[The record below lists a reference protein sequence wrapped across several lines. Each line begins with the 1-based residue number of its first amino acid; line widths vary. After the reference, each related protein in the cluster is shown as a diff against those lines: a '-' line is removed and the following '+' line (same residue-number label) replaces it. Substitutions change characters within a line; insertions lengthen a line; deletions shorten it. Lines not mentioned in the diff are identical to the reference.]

1 MSKKSRSG
9 SAAIMVRPQAHFYIG
24 AAIIGLVVL
33 SSALSA
39 WVCLH
44 FLSQV
49 LAVVG
54 EANTLTEQTR
64 NTLGVMHHDMLII
77 LVVMVVV
84 VAIAASVILFR
95 YFFRFTGAEFAI
107 NRHIEEKLLQGDLSP
122 VRLRQGDYLQHLAA
136 NLNKFIEK
144 VKGSGQS

>member
-1 MSKKSRSG
+1 MSNKTRSG
-9 SAAIMVRPQAHFYIG
+9 SAALMVRPKAHFYIG
-24 AAIIGLVVL
+24 AAIVGLVVL

-44 FLSQV
+44 FLTQV
-49 LAVVG
+49 LAVVA
-54 EANTLTEQTR
+54 EAHSLTEETKNTLS
-64 NTLGVMHHDMLII
+64 VMHHDMLVI
-77 LVVMVVV
+77 LVVMVVI
-84 VAIAASVILFR
+84 VAIMASVILFK

-122 VRLRQGDYLQHLAA
+122 VKLRQGDYLQALAA

-144 VKGSGQS
+144 VKGSG